1 MADPRDLP
9 EDDDATPVE
18 RILTRDLDE
27 LDGLG
32 RPLSRRARHAQRS
45 VEAYLKAGGRP
56 QWMERVMEVDRRI
69 AAERR
74 RFESAY
80 RRMRDECEPDAR
92 RFAERWR
99 AHAHGASYD
108 EDLNELI
115 AQHNEWY
122 PIERD
127 LPMDLRT
134 RDYVLVN
141 GRSYR
146 RPQLGPE
153 WVLEEFPPRLRRES

>member
-1 MADPRDLP
+1 MHDSSDSPL
-9 EDDDATPVE
+9 DDRTTVE
-18 RILTRDLDE
+18 RLLGKDLDE

-56 QWMERVMEVDRRI
+56 QWMERVMEIDRRI

-74 RFESAY
+74 RHETAY
-80 RRMRDECEPDAR
+80 RELRAECGDDRVAFAARWTDRARALRFDE
-92 RFAERWR
+92 
-99 AHAHGASYD
+99 G
-108 EDLNELI
+108 LNELI
-115 AQHNEWY
+115 GQHNDWY

-146 RPQLGPE
+146 RPVLDAA
-153 WVLEEFPPRLRRES
+153 WVLSEFPA

>member
-1 MADPRDLP
+1 M
-9 EDDDATPVE
+9 VE
-18 RILTRDLDE
+18 RIVAKDLDE
-27 LDGLG
+27 RDGLG

-56 QWMERVMEVDRRI
+56 QWMERVMEIDRRI

-74 RFESAY
+74 RHETAY
-80 RRMRDECEPDAR
+80 RQLRAECGDDAE
-92 RFAERWR
+92 RFAARWVQR
-99 AHAHGASYD
+99 ARTFRFDA
-108 EDLNELI
+108 ELNELI
-115 AQHNEWY
+115 GQHNEWY

-127 LPMDLRT
+127 LPMDMRT

-146 RPQLGPE
+146 RPVLDATWLLG
-153 WVLEEFPPRLRRES
+153 EFPA

>member
-1 MADPRDLP
+1 MHDSSDSPLDDL
-9 EDDDATPVE
+9 TTVE
-18 RILTRDLDE
+18 RLLGRNVDE

-56 QWMERVMEVDRRI
+56 QWMERVMEIDRRI

-74 RFESAY
+74 RHEAAY
-80 RRMRDECEPDAR
+80 RQLREECGADRLAFASLWTERAR
-92 RFAERWR
+92 SFSFD
-99 AHAHGASYD
+99 G
-108 EDLNELI
+108 DLNELI
-115 AQHNEWY
+115 TQHNEWY

-127 LPMDLRT
+127 LPMDMRT

-146 RPQLGPE
+146 RPLLDAE
-153 WVLEEFPPRLRRES
+153 WLLAELPATGD

>member
-1 MADPRDLP
+1 MHDSSDSPLDEL
-9 EDDDATPVE
+9 TTVE
-18 RILTRDLDE
+18 RLLGKDLDE

-45 VEAYLKAGGRP
+45 VEAYLRAGGRP

-74 RFESAY
+74 RHEAAY
-80 RRMRDECEPDAR
+80 RQLRDACGADREAFAAR
-92 RFAERWR
+92 WMQRARSFAF
-99 AHAHGASYD
+99 D
-108 EDLNELI
+108 EGLNELI

-127 LPMDLRT
+127 LPMDMRT

-146 RPQLGPE
+146 RPLLDAE
-153 WVLEEFPPRLRRES
+153 WLLAEFPPALD

>member
-1 MADPRDLP
+1 MHYSADPSRD
-9 EDDDATPVE
+9 DRDAVE
-18 RILTRDLDE
+18 RILGKDLDE

-56 QWMERVMEVDRRI
+56 QWMERVMEIDRRI

-74 RFESAY
+74 RHEAAY
-80 RRMRDECEPDAR
+80 RELRAVCGDDDEAFAARWTHRARTFAFDA
-92 RFAERWR
+92 
-99 AHAHGASYD
+99 
-108 EDLNELI
+108 DLNQLI
-115 AQHNEWY
+115 GQHNEWY

-146 RPQLGPE
+146 RP
-153 WVLEEFPPRLRRES
+153 VLDAAWLLSELPAR

>member
-1 MADPRDLP
+1 MHDSSDFPL
-9 EDDDATPVE
+9 DDRTSVE
-18 RILTRDLDE
+18 RLLGKDLDQ

-56 QWMERVMEVDRRI
+56 QWMERVMEIDRRI

-74 RFESAY
+74 LHADAY
-80 RRMRDECEPDAR
+80 RQLREECGADGAAFAAR
-92 RFAERWR
+92 WADR
-99 AHAHGASYD
+99 ARTYPFD
-108 EDLNELI
+108 PELNELI
-115 AQHNEWY
+115 GRHNDWY

-127 LPMDLRT
+127 LPMDMRT

-146 RPQLGPE
+146 RPVLDCAWLLG
-153 WVLEEFPPRLRRES
+153 EFPA

>member
-1 MADPRDLP
+1 VHDSSDFPL
-9 EDDDATPVE
+9 DDRTSVE
-18 RILTRDLDE
+18 RLLGKDLDD

-56 QWMERVMEVDRRI
+56 QWMERVMEIDRRI

-74 RFESAY
+74 LHADAY
-80 RRMRDECEPDAR
+80 RRLREECGADRGTFAAR
-92 RFAERWR
+92 WSDR
-99 AHAHGASYD
+99 ARTYPFD
-108 EDLNELI
+108 PELNELI
-115 AQHNEWY
+115 GQHNDWY

-127 LPMDLRT
+127 LPMDMRT

-146 RPQLGPE
+146 RPVLDSDWLLG
-153 WVLEEFPPRLRRES
+153 EFPA

>member
-1 MADPRDLP
+1 MNDSSDSPLDDL
-9 EDDDATPVE
+9 TSVE
-18 RILTRDLDE
+18 RMLGRDLDE
-27 LDGLG
+27 VDGLG
-32 RPLSRRARHAQRS
+32 RPLSRRARHVQRS

-56 QWMERVMEVDRRI
+56 HWMERVMEIDRRI

-74 RFESAY
+74 RHEAAY
-80 RRMRDECEPDAR
+80 RELRAACGGDADAFALR
-92 RFAERWR
+92 WGEHARTYRFDR
-99 AHAHGASYD
+99 
-108 EDLNELI
+108 DLNELI
-115 AQHNEWY
+115 GQHNEWY

-146 RPQLGPE
+146 RP
-153 WVLEEFPPRLRRES
+153 VLDSNWLLTEFPA

>member
-1 MADPRDLP
+1 MHDSSDPALDEL
-9 EDDDATPVE
+9 TTVE
-18 RILTRDLDE
+18 RLLGRNLDE

-56 QWMERVMEVDRRI
+56 QWMERVMEIDRRV
-69 AAERR
+69 AAERHR
-74 RFESAY
+74 HEAAY
-80 RRMRDECEPDAR
+80 RQLSDECGDDRLAFASRWTEHAR
-92 RFAERWR
+92 SFAFDD
-99 AHAHGASYD
+99 G
-108 EDLNELI
+108 LNELI
-115 AQHNEWY
+115 TRHNDWY

-127 LPMDLRT
+127 LPMDMRT

-146 RPQLGPE
+146 RPVLDAE
-153 WVLEEFPPRLRRES
+153 WLLTEFPVT

>member
-9 EDDDATPVE
+9 EDEEATPVE

-69 AAERR
+69 GMERR
-74 RFESAY
+74 RFEAAY
-80 RRMRDECEPDAR
+80 RRLREECGHDAR
-92 RFAERWR
+92 EFAERWR
-99 AHAHGASYD
+99 AHAREARFD

-115 AQHNEWY
+115 DRHNAWY

-146 RPQLGPE
+146 RPRLGPE
-153 WVLEEFPPRLRRES
+153 WVLEQFPPRLGGA

>member
-1 MADPRDLP
+1 MHDSSDFPL
-9 EDDDATPVE
+9 DDRNSVE
-18 RILTRDLDE
+18 RILGKDLDE

-45 VEAYLKAGGRP
+45 VEAYLKTGGRP
-56 QWMERVMEVDRRI
+56 QWMERVMEIDRRI

-74 RFESAY
+74 RHATAY
-80 RRMRDECEPDAR
+80 RRLRDECGDDRAD
-92 RFAERWR
+92 FAERWADR
-99 AHAHGASYD
+99 ARTYRFD
-108 EDLNELI
+108 EELNELI
-115 AQHNEWY
+115 GRHNDWY

-127 LPMDLRT
+127 LPMDMRT

-146 RPQLGPE
+146 RPVLDPAWLLG
-153 WVLEEFPPRLRRES
+153 EFPP

>member
-1 MADPRDLP
+1 MHDPSDSSI
-9 EDDDATPVE
+9 DDRTTVE
-18 RILTRDLDE
+18 RLLAKDLDE
-27 LDGLG
+27 VDGLG

-56 QWMERVMEVDRRI
+56 QWMERVMEIDRRI

-74 RFESAY
+74 RHEAAY
-80 RRMRDECEPDAR
+80 RELRAECGEDPEAFAARWSERARAFSFDEE
-92 RFAERWR
+92 
-99 AHAHGASYD
+99 
-108 EDLNELI
+108 LNQLI
-115 AQHNEWY
+115 AQHNDWY

-146 RPQLGPE
+146 RP
-153 WVLEEFPPRLRRES
+153 VLDSNWLLSEFPA

>member
-1 MADPRDLP
+1 MP
-9 EDDDATPVE
+9 
-18 RILTRDLDE
+18 
-27 LDGLG
+27 
-32 RPLSRRARHAQRS
+32 SAR

-56 QWMERVMEVDRRI
+56 QWMERVMEIDRRI

-74 RFESAY
+74 RHETAY
-80 RRMRDECEPDAR
+80 RELRLACGDDADAFAARWDAR
-92 RFAERWR
+92 ARAFAF
-99 AHAHGASYD
+99 D
-108 EDLNELI
+108 EDLNQLI
-115 AQHNEWY
+115 GQHNDWY

-146 RPQLGPE
+146 RP
-153 WVLEEFPPRLRRES
+153 VLDADWLLSEFPA